1 MNPLI
6 ILQLIQAVLVA
17 APQAV
22 ELVAK
27 AKDLITALFTAKV
40 ITKAQQDA
48 MHLHIDALAAL
59 NAAGIIPPAWQ
70 VDPDPE

>member
-6 ILQLIQAVLVA
+6 VLQLIQAVLVA

-27 AKDLITALFTAKV
+27 AKELITALFTAKV
-40 ITKAQQDA
+40 ITKEQQDA

-59 NAAGIIPPAWQ
+59 HAAGIVPPAWQ
-70 VDPDPE
+70 VEPDPE